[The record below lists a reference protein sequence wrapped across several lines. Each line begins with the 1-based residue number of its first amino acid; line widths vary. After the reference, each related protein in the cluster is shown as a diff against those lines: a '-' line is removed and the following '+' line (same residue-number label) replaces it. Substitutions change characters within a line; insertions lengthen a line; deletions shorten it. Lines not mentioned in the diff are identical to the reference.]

1 MERDC
6 FEGIF
11 DAPMIFQGYGK
22 EKKKKNRQS
31 EVLIR

>member
-6 FEGIF
+6 CDVIF

-22 EKKKKNRQS
+22 EKKKKIGK
-31 EVLIR
+31 VKY